1 MPKDKLQIALKVFG
15 NEYVEAMAS
24 ILSKADKIASGDLI
38 KSLKTRVFKTGF
50 GTSYT
55 LKVIAATYLKYVES
69 GRRPNSTPPP
79 VVDKNGNG
87 ILKWTRQKG
96 IPEGAAFPIAKSIGE
111 KGIKPLDVIDKAFSD
126 VQKSIEYRRLE
137 DGVSDWVDD
146 LITDKLKGMS
156 KNRNITFK

>member
-69 GRRPNSTPPP
+69 GRKPGSKPPP
-79 VVDKNGNG
+79 IEPIK
-87 ILKWTRQKG
+87 KWARQKG
-96 IPEGAAFPIAKSIGE
+96 IDENLAFPIAKSIGE

>member
-1 MPKDKLQIALKVFG
+1 MPKDKLQIALKIFG
-15 NEYVEAMAS
+15 KEYVEAIGA
-24 ILSKADKIASGDLI
+24 ILKSADKIASGDLI
-38 KSLKTRVFKTGF
+38 RSLKTRIFKTGF

-79 VVDKNGNG
+79 VAPIK
-87 ILKWTRQKG
+87 KWTKQKG
-96 IPEGAAFPIAKSIGE
+96 IPEGAAYAIAKSIGK
-111 KGIKPLDVIDKAFSD
+111 KGIKPLDVIDAAFND

-146 LITDKLKGMS
+146 LISDKLKGMS
-156 KNRNITFK
+156 KNKNITFK

>member
-1 MPKDKLQIALKVFG
+1 MPKDKLKIALKVFG

-24 ILSKADKIASGDLI
+24 ILRKADKIASGDLI

-69 GRRPNSTPPP
+69 GRKPNSTPPP
-79 VVDKNGNG
+79 VEDKNGNG

-96 IPEGAAFPIAKSIGE
+96 IDEGLAYAIAKSIGE
-111 KGIKPLDVIDKAFSD
+111 KGIKPLDVIDRAFKD
-126 VQKSIEYRRLE
+126 VQSSIEYRKLE
-137 DGVSDWVDD
+137 EGAADWVDD
-146 LITDKLKGMS
+146 LISEKLIGMN
-156 KNRNITFK
+156 KNKNITFK